1 MDQLLFLCIVITALD
16 FFLIIY
22 ALTIPLYP
30 KSWRNKV
37 NKKYKNETF
46 AKVIVQKNVIIGS
59 GSIILPGVE
68 IAEGCSIGAMTL
80 VNKSTRP
87 WSVYAGIPGK
97 KVKRRNKNLL
107 NLQRQFLK
115 EVKKN

>member
-37 NKKYKNETF
+37 NKKYKYET
-46 AKVIVQKNVIIGS
+46 ATGITIIFVTMATCFLW
-59 GSIILPGVE
+59 II
-68 IAEGCSIGAMTL
+68 
-80 VNKSTRP
+80 
-87 WSVYAGIPGK
+87 YFY
-97 KVKRRNKNLL
+97 
-107 NLQRQFLK
+107 FLIFHL
-115 EVKKN
+115 